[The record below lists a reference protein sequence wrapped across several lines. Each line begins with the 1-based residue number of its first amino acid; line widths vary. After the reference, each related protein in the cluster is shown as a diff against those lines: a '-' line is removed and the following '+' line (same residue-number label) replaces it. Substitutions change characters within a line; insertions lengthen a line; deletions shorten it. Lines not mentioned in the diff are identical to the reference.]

1 MPISDG
7 GRPLQTHDHPHH
19 DHQGHSHAPA
29 KFGRAFTI
37 GIALNVG
44 FVVLEAIFGIFVNSM
59 ALLADAGHNLSDVL
73 GLVIAWVAAVLAR
86 TRPTRQFTYGLR
98 KSSILAALF
107 NALILLVAVGG
118 IAVEAVRRFAEP
130 EPTAGATVMIVA
142 AIGIGVNGVT
152 TWLFASG
159 RKDDLNIRGA
169 YLHMLADTAVS
180 AGVVIAGLVILLTG
194 WQWLDPTVSL
204 LIAIVIFWTTW
215 GLLRDSVSMSLAGVP
230 PSVDMTA
237 IERYLRELSGVTD
250 VRDLHVWPLSTTETA
265 LTCHLV
271 MPTGYPG
278 DVFFA
283 TVRHEL
289 DHRFDID
296 HATIQFEMKG
306 GSSCTLAADH

>member
-1 MPISDG
+1 MREPADD
-7 GRPLQTHDHPHH
+7 RTHAHH
-19 DHQGHSHAPA
+19 DHHGHGHSHAPA
-29 KFGRAFTI
+29 SYGRAFAI

-44 FVVLEAIFGIFVNSM
+44 FVVLEAIFGFLVNSM

-86 TRPTRQFTYGLR
+86 TPPTRHFTYGLR

-118 IAVEAVRRFAEP
+118 IAVEAIRRFIEP

-142 AIGIGVNGVT
+142 GVGIIVNGVT

-169 YLHMLADTAVS
+169 YMHMLADTAVS
-180 AGVVIAGLVILLTG
+180 AGVVAAGLVILTTG
-194 WQWLDPTVSL
+194 WHWLDPTVSL
-204 LIAIVIFWTTW
+204 LIAVVIFWGTW

-230 PSVDMTA
+230 PAVDMTA
-237 IERYLRELSGVTD
+237 AEGYLKSLAGVTD

-271 MPTGYPG
+271 MPGGYPG
-278 DVFFA
+278 DAFFA
-283 TVRHEL
+283 AVRHEL

-296 HATIQFEMKG
+296 HATIQFEMEG
-306 GSSCTLAADH
+306 RSSCALVADHGH